1 MSASSTATED
11 PIGKVLD
18 LLWDVHQGPLFIAAV
33 ELWVAGRTDPALGL
47 QVARFESI
55 VASNLM
61 AAVSENVPQRIQKPM
76 LDFLYIAM
84 DALRGILIASFVDA
98 DPSRARRRWDRAAAS
113 LRKLAQPLVEEWAVL
128 RA

>member
-1 MSASSTATED
+1 
-11 PIGKVLD
+11 
-18 LLWDVHQGPLFIAAV
+18 
-33 ELWVAGRTDPALGL
+33 
-47 QVARFESI
+47 
-55 VASNLM
+55 
-61 AAVSENVPQRIQKPM
+61 M

-98 DPSRARRRWDRAAAS
+98 DPSRAQRRWDRAAAS